1 MKYMFSFSLLSVIF
15 ISFFLFGCGSD
26 RTQPTDSSSPSTS
39 DGHGDHS
46 HQGMNGQTDME
57 KMNVALSK
65 LSTENAASAEK
76 QHVCPV
82 SGKMLG
88 VMGPPQK
95 VDTNGQTAWICC
107 DGCKDKLLSDPDEYL
122 AKLKK
127 E

>member
-1 MKYMFSFSLLSVIF
+1 MKFTVPFSLLAVIF

-26 RTQPTDSSSPSTS
+26 RTQPTDSNAPSTS
-39 DGHGDHS
+39 DGHVDHS

-65 LSTENAASAEK
+65 LSTEDAASAEK

-82 SGKMLG
+82 SSKMLG
-88 VMGPPQK
+88 VMGSPQK
-95 VDTNGQTAWICC
+95 VDVNGQTVWICC
-107 DGCKDKLLSDPDEYL
+107 NGCRDKLLSNPDVYL

>member
-1 MKYMFSFSLLSVIF
+1 MKYIVPFNLLSVIF

-26 RTQPTDSSSPSTS
+26 RTQPTNSSSPSTS

-65 LSTENAASAEK
+65 LSTEDAASAEK

-95 VDTNGQTAWICC
+95 VGVNGQPVWICC
-107 DGCKDKLLSDPDEYL
+107 DGCRDKLLSSPDVYL